1 VNAVSVPAVGV
12 VVGPVNVTTG
22 CGLGLTTT
30 GIETGTDVPKLSL
43 TVPVIVKGPVDPK
56 V

>member
-12 VVGPVNVTTG
+12 VVGPVNVTAG

-30 GIETGTDVPKLSL
+30 LVETGTDVPKLSV
-43 TVPVIVKGPVDPK
+43 TVAIIVKEPVDP
-56 V
+56 